1 MFKIKPKVNSKARA
15 IELIK
20 IYNEFRRKA
29 LDEGFTYDAFWAKV
43 NFYITDIFQSDG
55 SDWALAG
62 QLAYN
67 DLIAERE
74 IDRQPETISDY
85 YYY

>member
-1 MFKIKPKVNSKARA
+1 MSKENNKARA
-15 IELIK
+15 IELIG

-43 NFYITDIFQSDG
+43 NFYITDIFHSDAG
-55 SDWALAG
+55 DWALAG
-62 QLAYN
+62 QLAYE
-67 DLIAERE
+67 DLVAERD
-74 IDRQPETISDY
+74 IDRQPENISDY